1 MAGLSGQFGIQHV
14 PQTVPGQQLGG
25 VGVGVEG
32 DVILLGEHAQLL
44 GHHAAAPQVDL
55 VKTAAGVLVTGRQ
68 LPGC

>member
-14 PQTVPGQQLGG
+14 PQAVPGQQLGG
-25 VGVGVEG
+25 VGVSVER
-32 DVILLGEHAQLL
+32 DVLLLGEQTQLL
-44 GHHAAAPQVDL
+44 RDDTAAPQVDL